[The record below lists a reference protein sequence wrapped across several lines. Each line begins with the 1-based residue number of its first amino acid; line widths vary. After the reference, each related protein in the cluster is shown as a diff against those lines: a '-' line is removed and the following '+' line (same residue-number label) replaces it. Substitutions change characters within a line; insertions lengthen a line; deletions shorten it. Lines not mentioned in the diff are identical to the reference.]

1 MLGITCPYCG
11 KNFEYMGDRE
21 FIFCVGCGK
30 KLRVTIQVT
39 GADDPSVSAPATAS
53 DSRSTV
59 YTESAGNYGGYMRAA
74 NETTVQVR
82 LPDMPIPTKSKFD
95 CFIVKW
101 DGKTLGH
108 FGCGASVNVVTDTAM
123 HTLEIVQKNE
133 SFNPLKFWKVFD
145 VNPSVTPVIQI
156 VQDGKQ
162 FLM

>member
-1 MLGITCPYCG
+1 
-11 KNFEYMGDRE
+11 
-21 FIFCVGCGK
+21 
-30 KLRVTIQVT
+30 
-39 GADDPSVSAPATAS
+39 
-53 DSRSTV
+53 
-59 YTESAGNYGGYMRAA
+59 MRAA

-82 LPDMPIPTKSKFD
+82 LPDMPIPTKSKFG

-101 DGKTLGH
+101 DGKTLGQ